1 VQKVALGQELQRAG
15 QAVQV
20 LLSELAKVAD
30 GQEVQTP
37 KVVALSEAQVWQ
49 LVPVH
54 LVQVSIPT
62 SAAAVV
68 VAFKTPYPT
77 AQAFP
82 VQSAAVAS
90 SQVRQA
96 ALQAVSTSLVA
107 ARASA
112 ADMVSSTK
120 YPSLDTLHLFP
131 VPSAPAE
138 VFHITQVLQLVR
150 AVAQAVVP
158 STGGAA

>member
-37 KVVALSEAQVWQ
+37 KVVGLSAAQVWQ

-54 LVQVSIPT
+54 LVQVSCPT
-62 SAAAVV
+62 SVPAVV

-82 VQSAAVAS
+82 LQSSAVPAVQVTH
-90 SQVRQA
+90 A
-96 ALQAVSTSLVA
+96 ALQAT
-107 ARASA
+107 R
-112 ADMVSSTK
+112 VSST
-120 YPSLDTLHLFP
+120 
-131 VPSAPAE
+131 A
-138 VFHITQVLQLVR
+138 
-150 AVAQAVVP
+150 AVALASPGAVL
-158 STGGAA
+158 T